1 MISFIFLL
9 YPSRSQFLNTKPSRK
24 SPISILLQPST
35 ITLHPQQSPKLLRPS
50 LLHHPSSLT
59 HSPSSFI
66 LRSSLASST
75 LLLLVI
81 LLLVIAVARRRCHS
95 AHRRYFHH
103 RSTQILLLSFYF
115 FESEISFGLLRLS
128 FVVCVFFLSL

>member
-81 LLLVIAVARRRCHS
+81 AVARRRCHS